1 MNGGHHLYN
10 PTEMEK
16 FCEMHAP
23 GLFNEV
29 YTSILNES
37 KVMPRAKWR
46 ELQRVRTVAL
56 MYSFS
61 FYRNQVLD
69 TCSLTAL

>member
-1 MNGGHHLYN
+1 
-10 PTEMEK
+10 MEK

-37 KVMPRAKWR
+37 KEMPEGASTSKDSGINAQ
-46 ELQRVRTVAL
+46 LQFL
-56 MYSFS
+56 
-61 FYRNQVLD
+61 
-69 TCSLTAL
+69 